1 MLSSR
6 SRFRSSIL
14 FVVCLLTSPRV
25 LAKQTAD
32 FWPSSSGRTWTME
45 AHIGA
50 KKFTQSVT
58 VRSLVPESDG
68 ARYFLDYRSGAAL
81 IQTESY
87 LVSARGVS
95 RFYGGRADNITSYS
109 PPLPVLQY
117 PLAPGSKWYW
127 TGTITA
133 GAGGKPSQASA
144 AWSASTPETVPLAT
158 GAVSALRVHMDLTVT
173 VNGKRSIVQ
182 DDTWYAKGIGPVRQR
197 TSVGRVTVDS
207 VMISLPVT
215 TPETG
220 STKGE
225 GKP

>member
-1 MLSSR
+1 MLISR
-6 SRFRSSIL
+6 SRLRSLVL
-14 FVVCLLTSPRV
+14 FVVCLLIAPRV
-25 LAKQTAD
+25 IAKQTAD
-32 FWPSSSGRTWTME
+32 FWPFSSGRTWSME

-50 KKFTQSVT
+50 KKITQSVT
-58 VRSLVPESDG
+58 VRSLVPETDG
-68 ARYFLDYRSGAAL
+68 AKYFLDYRSGAAL

-95 RFYGGRADNITSYS
+95 RYYGGGAASLTYYT

-144 AWSASTPETVPLAT
+144 AWSATTPETVTITT
-158 GAVSALRVHMDLTVT
+158 GSVSALRVHMDLTVT
-173 VNGKRSIVQ
+173 VNGKRSTVQ

-197 TSVGRVTVDS
+197 TSVGRATVDS
-207 VMISLPVT
+207 VMVSSPVT
-215 TPETG
+215 PPETG
-220 STKGE
+220 TTNAG